1 MSNIYKQNHPHHVE
15 HKHPKGLYLL
25 FMVEMWERFSY
36 YGMRALLVLYMTKF
50 LMFPTEKAGHIY
62 GYYTGL
68 VYMTPLI
75 GGYIADRYLGQ
86 RKCIVIG
93 AILMALGEFCLTA
106 NTLQTFYIALG
117 LLIIGN
123 GFFKPNISTVVGQL
137 YAPDDPR
144 RDGAF
149 TIFYMGINLGAL
161 MAPLI
166 CGTLGEKYDWRYG
179 FGAAGVGML
188 LGLTTYLYGQ
198 NKYLGDIGLK
208 PAGGTKKAA
217 DGTDIKH
224 EPLTLVEKQRL
235 SVIIILTA
243 FSVFFWSAFE
253 QAGSSLTLFADQSVN
268 RTFFGYTIPTS
279 YFQALNP
286 LFIMILAPFF
296 ANMWVNLSEK
306 GLEPRTPIKF
316 IYGLSFLGSGFVLM
330 ILAAYMYKTSGAV
343 SMLWMVAVYL
353 MHTLGELCLSPVGL
367 STVTKLSPLRFV
379 SVMMGVWLGSS
390 FLANIL
396 GGVFA
401 GDYDKMDKVTFF
413 IIPTL
418 TAFGSAFVLWLLS
431 GKLKK
436 WMHGIH

>member
-1 MSNIYKQNHPHHVE
+1 
-15 HKHPKGLYLL
+15 
-25 FMVEMWERFSY
+25 
-36 YGMRALLVLYMTKF
+36 
-50 LMFPTEKAGHIY
+50 
-62 GYYTGL
+62 
-68 VYMTPLI
+68 
-75 GGYIADRYLGQ
+75 
-86 RKCIVIG
+86 
-93 AILMALGEFCLTA
+93 
-106 NTLQTFYIALG
+106 
-117 LLIIGN
+117 GN
-123 GFFKPNISTVVGQL
+123 GFFKPNISTIVGQL

-161 MAPLI
+161 FAPLI

-179 FGAAGVGML
+179 FGAAGFGML
-188 LGLTTYLYGQ
+188 IGLFTYLHGQ
-198 NKYLGDIGLK
+198 HKHLGDIGLK
-208 PAGGTKKAA
+208 PAGGQKKAA
-217 DGTDIKH
+217 DGTNI
-224 EPLTLVEKQRL
+224 ENTPLTLVEKQRL
-235 SVIIILTA
+235 AVIIILTA

-268 RTFFGYTIPTS
+268 RQIFGWTVPAS
-279 YFQALNP
+279 YFQSLNP

-296 ANMWVNLSEK
+296 ANMWVNLSER
-306 GLEPRTPIKF
+306 GLEPRTPVKF

-353 MHTLGELCLSPVGL
+353 LHTLGELCLSPVGL

-390 FLANIL
+390 FLANIV
-396 GGVFA
+396 GGMFA
-401 GDYDKMDKVTFF
+401 GDYDNMNKVLFF
-413 IIPTL
+413 TIPTC
-418 TAFGSAFVLWLLS
+418 TAFGSAIILWGLS